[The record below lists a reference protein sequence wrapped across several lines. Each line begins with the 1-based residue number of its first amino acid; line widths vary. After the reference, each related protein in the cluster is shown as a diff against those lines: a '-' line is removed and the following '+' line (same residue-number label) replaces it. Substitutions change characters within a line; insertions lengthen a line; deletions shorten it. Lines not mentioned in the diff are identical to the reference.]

1 MHHHRRDPDIDLL
14 DEFSRIEKAVNKY
27 LERTAKA
34 AAQINVLQQTG
45 KQRPGNYLKNSLKMF
60 VMPNVSSV
68 ENDSL
73 GREYE
78 GDGVQRWLTSKRE
91 RSRL

>member
-45 KQRPGNYLKNSLKMF
+45 KQRPGNYLKI
-60 VMPNVSSV
+60 V
-68 ENDSL
+68 
-73 GREYE
+73 
-78 GDGVQRWLTSKRE
+78 
-91 RSRL
+91 